1 MLVSG
6 GNDCKII
13 VWNLSGSTCN
23 GTLSAEDCQ
32 DTASANAVCVVHEVE
47 HISKPNWI
55 ASSKLTQNIFVADQT
70 SDITVYHVT

>member
-13 VWNLSGSTCN
+13 LWNLSGGTCN
-23 GTLSAEDCQ
+23 GTSSSE
-32 DTASANAVCVVHEVE
+32 DTASASAVCVTHEVE
-47 HISKPNWI
+47 HKSKPNWI